1 MTVAVLNPQDCLKDS
16 RFSKFPKETLIS
28 SPQMKFPKHACNP
41 NRTVNRAQANRRKR
55 SPPPP
60 RPQSR
65 AAAAGAPQKTPAK
78 TNLVMGQVKILKR
91 GEELT
96 STAPFQAPPEKKSV
110 QKKGQSQIQ
119 GPDLGSTER
128 LGPDPESVPTQI
140 RLTDSK
146 SRVGV
151 ASFYAGSACITSPPP
166 SSLPLPA
173 FFTKKTVTVKNDD
186 ATTDLRRILKL
197 DLL

>member
-1 MTVAVLNPQDCLKDS
+1 MTVAVLNPQDCLKDN

-28 SPQMKFPKHACNP
+28 SPQMKFPKHAYNP
-41 NRTVNRAQANRRKR
+41 NRTVNRAHANRRKR

-65 AAAAGAPQKTPAK
+65 AAAAGPPQKTSAK

-96 STAPFQAPPEKKSV
+96 STAPFQAPPVKKSV
-110 QKKGQSQIQ
+110 EKKGQSQIQ
-119 GPDLGSTER
+119 DPDLGSTER
-128 LGPDPESVPTQI
+128 LGPDPES
-140 RLTDSK
+140 

>member
-1 MTVAVLNPQDCLKDS
+1 MTVAVLNPQDCLPDN
-16 RFSKFPKETLIS
+16 RFNKFPKQTLIS
-28 SPQMKFPKHACNP
+28 SPQMKFPKHAYNP
-41 NRTVNRAQANRRKR
+41 NRTANRGQASRRKR

-65 AAAAGAPQKTPAK
+65 AATAGPPPKTPAK

-96 STAPFQAPPEKKSV
+96 SPAPFQPPPEKKSV
-110 QKKGQSQIQ
+110 EKKGRSQIQ
-119 GPDLGSTER
+119 DPDLGSTER

-146 SRVGV
+146 SRVRV